1 MLINKKDK
9 RVRKKMKSYL
19 LLLKSFFNLKIN
31 IKLENPR
38 INIAPIL
45 NKKYSIMKVL
55 HIVGGKLNNGAVKG
69 AKILHEALLDQK
81 IDSLF
86 ITKLLIIFMTLSCY

>member
-1 MLINKKDK
+1 
-9 RVRKKMKSYL
+9 
-19 LLLKSFFNLKIN
+19 
-31 IKLENPR
+31 
-38 INIAPIL
+38 
-45 NKKYSIMKVL
+45 MKVL

-86 ITKLLIIFMTLSCY
+86 MNSDAKTRHDFTCALAIGIV